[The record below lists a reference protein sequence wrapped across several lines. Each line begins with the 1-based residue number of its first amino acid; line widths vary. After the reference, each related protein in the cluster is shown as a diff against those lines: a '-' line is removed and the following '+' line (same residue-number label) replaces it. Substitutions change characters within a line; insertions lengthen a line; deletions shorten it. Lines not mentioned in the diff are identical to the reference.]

1 MNEADLGLIA
11 ASFLLGVNVAE
22 AVNKIPCGT
31 SPHGDLVDCL
41 IRVARGEQTFVP
53 SGIDIRMKAADSPD
67 VPSPQEI
74 EAIRRDNQKAYQMVA
89 EIIIKLLQQPG
100 R

>member
-1 MNEADLGLIA
+1 MNDEDLGLIA

-41 IRVARGEQTFVP
+41 IRVARGDETFIP
-53 SGIDIRMKAADSPD
+53 SGIDIRMKAPDSPD

-74 EAIRRDNQKAYQMVA
+74 EEIRRDNQKAQQMA
-89 EIIIKLLQQPG
+89 EKITIRLLQQRG